1 MNKLLTVVK
10 KFNLTLY
17 EFSNTKYCY
26 GEEKNSQAQYHHLWD
41 RTYKCMA
48 CTNTHT
54 HTRSFSLLATGGQVG
69 RRKGGRGRWEQ
80 LRETNDSPLLPH

>member
-26 GEEKNSQAQYHHLWD
+26 GEEKKTSKLSITIYGIGHTNVWHAQ
-41 RTYKCMA
+41 
-48 CTNTHT
+48 THT
-54 HTRSFSLLATGGQVG
+54 HTHTQGPFLCWQRVVRSVEG
-69 RRKGGRGRWEQ
+69 REEEGDGS
-80 LRETNDSPLLPH
+80 N

>member
-54 HTRSFSLLATGGQVG
+54 HKVLFSVGNGWSGRSKEG
-69 RRKGGRGRWEQ
+69 RK
-80 LRETNDSPLLPH
+80 REMGAIERDK